1 MILENEKIKQAL
13 EYIKEEDPATTQDTL
28 NMCQIPAPSYKE
40 EKKAEYIRERFWE
53 ISSRKANF
61 RLSGLQLI
69 VRKQLFVTMSPLPMH
84 QACAIGKN
92 RSVIK

>member
-1 MILENEKIKQAL
+1 MDNAFKVRTFKEVITDKI
-13 EYIKEEDPATTQDTL
+13 I
-28 NMCQIPAPSYKE
+28 SRS
-40 EKKAEYIRERFWE
+40 RERFWE

-61 RLSGLQLI
+61 RLSELQLI

>member
-1 MILENEKIKQAL
+1 MDNAFKVRTFKEVITDKIILR
-13 EYIKEEDPATTQDTL
+13 
-28 NMCQIPAPSYKE
+28 S
-40 EKKAEYIRERFWE
+40 RERFWE

-69 VRKQLFVTMSPLPMH
+69 VRKQLFVTISPLPMH

>member
-1 MILENEKIKQAL
+1 MDNAFKVRTFKEVITDKI
-13 EYIKEEDPATTQDTL
+13 I
-28 NMCQIPAPSYKE
+28 SRS
-40 EKKAEYIRERFWE
+40 RERFWE
-53 ISSRKANF
+53 ILSRKANF

-69 VRKQLFVTMSPLPMH
+69 VRKQLFVTISPLPMH